1 MDRKGQGERI
11 SVSREA
17 KILMKV
23 QFEPEDIQSIAQ
35 AVTEM
40 IRPLLSANG
49 RDKAED
55 VLLTPDETARL
66 LSVKKP
72 QIYAW
77 VNESKFSDNGIPF
90 LKAGKFLRFSKKDV
104 LKWMQK
110 HKKTVEDW

>member
-1 MDRKGQGERI
+1 MDRKGQREGI
-11 SVSREA
+11 SVSRVRE
-17 KILMKV
+17 KMRIEL
-23 QFEPEDIQSIAQ
+23 EPQDIENIALR
-35 AVTEM
+35 VVEM
-40 IRPLLSANG
+40 LKPLLSTS

-90 LKAGKFLRFSKKDV
+90 LKAGKFLRFSKKNI
-104 LKWMQK
+104 LNWMQK
-110 HKKTVEDW
+110 HKKTVEAW